1 MSSSS
6 LVVARASGRA
16 FYGNVICALVWA
28 HNSASVPNGPARN
41 VEGADF
47 GPSGGVVI
55 VLYDGSAAFTH
66 FADCREEGQDHLTHV
81 FLGTQTD
88 DETLLQLADGTGFP
102 FELLASVLDG
112 TYVPAP
118 VEEEEFA

>member
-1 MSSSS
+1 MADSS
-6 LVVARASGRA
+6 LVAARASGRV
-16 FYGNVICALVWA
+16 FYGNHICALVWA
-28 HNSASVPNGPARN
+28 HNSASVPNGPARFGED
-41 VEGADF
+41 VDF

-55 VLYDGSAAFTH
+55 ILYDGDAAFTH
-66 FADCREEGQDHLTHV
+66 FADCREDGQDHLTHV
-81 FLGTQTD
+81 YLGTQTD